1 MNYYSK
7 IVNTNEEL
15 IKINDLMM
23 TFPEYERTSIEEL
36 VEMSK
41 KIGSEFKVYYSDN
54 DIMKSVRIDDLSKE
68 ITPICEWSYNI
79 WLRNIIFLEQAMY
92 MPAQYGGDV
101 SIEDFEGNI
110 NYN

>member
-1 MNYYSK
+1 MLYGTEKLYQ
-7 IVNTNEEL
+7 I
-15 IKINDLMM
+15 DM
-23 TFPEYERTSIEEL
+23 PA
-36 VEMSK
+36 
-41 KIGSEFKVYYSDN
+41 KVYYSDN